1 MARFPAREAEIAALA
16 GDIIQGLTQ
25 YTEDFP
31 TPPVAA
37 PELQTAV
44 DTYVGPRKRRDRGRD
59 RCGGV

>member
-1 MARFPAREAEIAALA
+1 MARFPTRKAEIAALA
-16 GDIIQGLTQ
+16 GDIIHGLTQ